1 MISKDLSAL
10 RALRNKA
17 AFWTTEAL
25 KDMIDKIP
33 VPVKMIHSKNKSEF
47 ILFREVL

>member
-25 KDMIDKIP
+25 KNMIDKIP
-33 VPVKMIHSKNKSEF
+33 ITVKVINSKNESKF
-47 ILFREVL
+47 ILFR